1 MTNGHPKKF
10 IIYKIIN
17 QINNKIYIGQ
27 TIKTLEQRWTRH
39 VDNARNGSEC
49 IIHRAIR
56 KYGKDNF
63 LLKILFYCTSKE
75 EANKKEIETISKL
88 SAKVPIGYNAT
99 NGGGG
104 SVGCIASDA
113 TRKKMSMSKLG
124 YIASDATRKRMS
136 MSKLGN
142 ENRLGCKTTDETKAK
157 LSIAMTGHKYWGPAT
172 RTDEWKAM
180 ISATN
185 KGKQYRLGHKF
196 TEEHK
201 EKLKIAGL
209 KHRHTEQ
216 SKAKMR
222 ASWIIRK
229 QHAVQ
234 LGGV

>member
-56 KYGKDNF
+56 KYGKDNL

-99 NGGGG
+99 NGGEG
-104 SVGCIASDA
+104 SVGC
-113 TRKKMSMSKLG
+113 
-124 YIASDATRKRMS
+124 IASDATRKRMS